1 MKHLASVSVIGLTLI
16 TTGCSTESSNRPSS
30 PRTQTIS
37 AYAMIELETACFINK
52 DFPDNDAYNGGSPGI
67 HPALLTISKMP
78 NHSELS
84 RDFELYNKKWLLDYS
99 ADPKKVQI
107 IFCVNR
113 TDGKMAKGQK
123 CKIPSSGKT
132 LPAYDATYRIRA
144 IEARTGKQIK
154 EWSKQA
160 DFAQCP
166 SRLTEA
172 DKASKKYYA
181 DIPKDQLHALLEEL
195 ITP

>member
-1 MKHLASVSVIGLTLI
+1 MKYLVGVSVIGLTLI
-16 TTGCSTESSNRPSS
+16 TTGCSTASSSRPSS
-30 PRTQTIS
+30 PTTQTIS
-37 AYAMIELETACFINK
+37 AYAMIELETACFIKKN
-52 DFPDNDAYNGGSPGI
+52 FPDNDAYNRASSVI

-84 RDFELYNKKWLLDYS
+84 RDFELYKKKWLLDYS

-107 IFCVNR
+107 IFCANR
-113 TDGKMAKGQK
+113 TDAKMALGQK
-123 CKIPSSGKT
+123 CKVPSSEET

-154 EWSKQA
+154 EWTKQA
-160 DFAQCP
+160 AFAQCP

-172 DKASKKYYA
+172 DKAYNKYYA
-181 DIPKDQLHALLEEL
+181 DIPKNQLHALLKEL